1 MPVDP
6 NCYTVYHD
14 GRPVQR
20 GLSKAEAYR
29 HAQHFSSEVDR
40 KNCSSKRRT
49 PCVEV
54 RVDKALVKHDDELY
68 RWAKNG
74 G

>member
-1 MPVDP
+1 MPINP
-6 NCYTVYHD
+6 NCYTVFHD

-20 GLSKAEAYR
+20 GLSKEEAYR
-29 HAQHFSSEVDR
+29 HAQYFSSNVDR

-54 RVDKALVKHDDELY
+54 RVDTQLVKHDDELY
-68 RWAKNG
+68 KWAKNG

>member
-6 NCYTVYHD
+6 NCYAVYHD
-14 GRPVQR
+14 GRPVHR

-29 HAQHFSSEVDR
+29 HAEYFSSNVDR

-54 RVDKALVKHDDELY
+54 RVDTQLVKHDDELY
-68 RWAKNG
+68 KWAKNG

>member
-1 MPVDP
+1 MPIDDH
-6 NCYTVYHD
+6 CYTIYHD

-29 HAQHFSSEVDR
+29 QAQYFSSNVDR

-54 RVDKALVKHDDELY
+54 RIDKELVAKDDRLY
-68 RWAKNG
+68 TWAKNG